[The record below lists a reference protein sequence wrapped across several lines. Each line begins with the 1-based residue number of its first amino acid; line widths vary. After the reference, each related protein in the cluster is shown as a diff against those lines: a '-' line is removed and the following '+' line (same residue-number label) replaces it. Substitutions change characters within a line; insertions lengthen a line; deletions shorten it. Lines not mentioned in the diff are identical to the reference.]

1 MHRTLKWMH
10 RQLLEVVAAFHSTAA
25 VRQLAWVEKHWE
37 WLVGS
42 VRGERH
48 RLVYLG
54 VAVVREVLVLAA
66 TGGRKAEA
74 EL

>member
-1 MHRTLKWMH
+1 MHRTLKWKH
-10 RQLLEVVAAFHSTAA
+10 LQLVEAAVDLDPTAS
-25 VRQLAWVEKHWE
+25 VRQLAWVEEQWE

-48 RLVYLG
+48 TLVYLG

>member
-1 MHRTLKWMH
+1 
-10 RQLLEVVAAFHSTAA
+10 VAAASDSAAA
-25 VRQLAWVEKHWE
+25 VRQLAWVKEHWE
-37 WLVGS
+37 WIVGN
-42 VRGERH
+42 VRVERH

-54 VAVVREVLVLAA
+54 VAVLREVLVLAA